1 MHFVDRHREKIR
13 QSPMSSRL
21 LWACL
26 LLVALLLLTFGA
38 ALFLFASLHNTKK
51 DISRSLSIQYSVF
64 ENDMAR
70 YFDQLAVMG
79 VNLSED
85 MGAQVDAQL
94 ARREMTFAQLNDSPE
109 VLNALEEEMIEPLCR
124 CLRQTGC
131 SGAFVL
137 LDATVNTRMEGAEHS
152 RAGLYVQKSGADTPT
167 VPLLLYRGS
176 AEVGKTHGVM
186 PHRKWRME
194 FQTDQFPDYDRWMTP
209 TDAPL
214 YQSYAL
220 TERFALPGTC
230 EEVQLFLL
238 PLRGS
243 DGTFYGLCGFE
254 ISESYFK
261 QSFAQPSNFA
271 RLSCLLAPAGDG
283 LNADSALSS
292 GTTGGYYR
300 APRGTLAL
308 RSMGGGLTQLRG
320 PGSTYAGISALCSLN
335 GAQSYRLAV
344 CIPMA
349 DYQRLVFSGNLQM
362 LLIGLF
368 IAFFVVFCCMNFHRR
383 ILSPAF
389 RQFEEDR
396 RESRR
401 RMDELQL
408 ERQQMQT
415 ELSRLADVCRNE
427 SVPDAFQT
435 FVAGIP
441 TLTKTERRIFDGY
454 AAGLRTREIV
464 EQLDIKDSTLRF
476 HNKNIYEKLGVSSLK
491 QLQQFAAILNS
502 GGSSAP
508 DSAPDESSPKK
519 AR

>member
-26 LLVALLLLTFGA
+26 LLVVLLVLTFGA

-64 ENDMAR
+64 ENDMVR

-85 MGAQVDAQL
+85 MSAEVDKEL
-94 ARREMTFAQLNDSPE
+94 ALRQMSFSQLNDSPE
-109 VLNALEEEMIEPLCR
+109 VLNALEEKMIEPLCR
-124 CLRQTGC
+124 RLRQTGC

-167 VPLLLYRGS
+167 VPLLLYRGN
-176 AEVGKTHGVM
+176 AEVGKTHSVM

-209 TDAPL
+209 SDAPL
-214 YQSYAL
+214 YQSYTL

-230 EEVQLFLL
+230 EKVQLFLL
-238 PLRGS
+238 PLQGQ
-243 DGTFYGLCGFE
+243 DGTMYGLCGFE

-261 QSFAQPSNFA
+261 QNFAQPTGFD
-271 RLSCLLAPAGDG
+271 RLICLLAPAGDG
-283 LNADSALSS
+283 LAADAALSS
-292 GTTGGYYR
+292 GTTDGYYH

-308 RSMGGGLTQLRG
+308 RSMGGRLTQLIG
-320 PGSTYAGISALCSLN
+320 ADGAYAGITEICCLN
-335 GAQSYRLAV
+335 EKQSYRLAV

-349 DYQRLVFSGNLQM
+349 DYRRLVFSGNLQM

-368 IAFFVVFCCMNFHRR
+368 ITFFVVFCSLSFHRR
-383 ILSPAF
+383 FLSPAF

-401 RMDELQL
+401 RMEELQL

-415 ELSRLADVCRNE
+415 ALTRLANACRNE
-427 SVPDAFQT
+427 SVSESFQT
-435 FVAGIP
+435 FVDGIP

-454 AAGLRTREIV
+454 VAGLRSREIV

-491 QLQQFAAILNS
+491 ELLQYVAILNS
-502 GGSSAP
+502 GSNSAP
-508 DSAPDESSPKK
+508 DSDPPPNEK
-519 AR
+519 